1 MALAKRIATVSVP
14 AAELDHLQQ
23 LLDRARSKLPRPWIW
38 SSEGEADVLL
48 IDVDS
53 VYGHMDW
60 LRAHGSGRRVI
71 SLTSNA
77 AAEHDLLLLRPATL
91 EGLVAALRGYEVAPQ
106 PLSRIEADEPV
117 LEDVAPAAPVA
128 PVRAAPAVQP
138 ITVQVPAVT
147 AAAVAAAAPASN
159 VIRLPEPPSDQSP
172 ERTLAEWCVPGAL
185 GRVMRLQRGE
195 LPALTIDVDNDCYYG
210 PNVLKP
216 LIPYCEGAIRREE
229 WEVVS
234 APVLSGLREAGG
246 SLPLGRLL
254 WLYALTSSNGQ
265 LLPGLDLNGRYR
277 LTRWPQAER
286 EFPKHFRIATV
297 MMRGTATLADI
308 SEQSTA
314 PLADV
319 IDFVNAY
326 TVAGAV
332 EMEGA
337 AQPAANEAGA
347 TGLLAR
353 LRGRARRA

>member
-1 MALAKRIATVSVP
+1 MALAKRIATISVP

-23 LLDRARSKLPRPWIW
+23 LLDRARSRLTRPWIW

-71 SLTSNA
+71 SLTANSV
-77 AAEHDLLLLRPATL
+77 AEHDLLLLRPVTL
-91 EGLVAALRGYEVAPQ
+91 DGLVAALRGYEVAPK
-106 PLSRIEADEPV
+106 PVLALVEPV
-117 LEDVAPAAPVA
+117 IADAVAAEPIVA
-128 PVRAAPAVQP
+128 RVQP

-147 AAAVAAAAPASN
+147 AAAIAAAPAPVSN
-159 VIRLPEPPSDQSP
+159 VVRLPEPPNDQSLL
-172 ERTLAEWCVPGAL
+172 RTLAEWCVPGAL

-210 PNVLKP
+210 PNVIKP
-216 LIPYCEGAIRREE
+216 LSDYCEGSIRREE
-229 WEVVS
+229 WEKVS
-234 APVLSGLREAGG
+234 APVLAGLREAGG
-246 SLPLGRLL
+246 SQPLGRLL
-254 WLYALTSSNGQ
+254 WLYALVSSKGQ
-265 LLPGLDLNGRYR
+265 LLAGLEVNGRYR

-297 MMRGTATLADI
+297 MMRGTASLAEI
-308 SEQSTA
+308 SEHSTA
-314 PLADV
+314 TLADV

-337 AQPAANEAGA
+337 SMPANAESGVS
-347 TGLLAR
+347 GLLAR
-353 LRGRARRA
+353 LRGRVRRA

>member
-1 MALAKRIATVSVP
+1 MALAKRIAAISVP

-23 LLDRARSKLPRPWIW
+23 LLDRARPRLQRPWIW

-71 SLTSNA
+71 SLSANP

-91 EGLVAALRGYEVAPQ
+91 DGLVAALRGYE
-106 PLSRIEADEPV
+106 
-117 LEDVAPAAPVA
+117 APAQSAIAAQEPASEDAVATAPIMSK
-128 PVRAAPAVQP
+128 VQP

-147 AAAVAAAAPASN
+147 AAAIAAAPAPVSN
-159 VIRLPEPPSDQSP
+159 VIRLPEPPNDQSP
-172 ERTLAEWCVPGAL
+172 LRTLAEWCMPGAL

-195 LPALTIDVDNDCYYG
+195 LPAITVDVENDCYYG

-216 LIPYCEGAIRREE
+216 LSDYCEGAIRREE

-234 APVLSGLREAGG
+234 SPVLAGLREAGG
-246 SLPLGRLL
+246 SQPLSRLL
-254 WLYALTSSNGQ
+254 WLYALVSSKGE
-265 LLPGLDLNGRYR
+265 LLAGLEANGRYR

-297 MMRGTATLADI
+297 MMRGTATLTEI

-314 PLADV
+314 ALADV

-326 TVAGAV
+326 TVAGSI

-337 AQPAANEAGA
+337 SMPAAADAGA
-347 TGLLAR
+347 GGLLAR
-353 LRGRARRA
+353 LRGRVRRA

>member
-14 AAELDHLQQ
+14 AAELDHVQQ
-23 LLDRARSKLPRPWIW
+23 LLDRARSRLPRPWIW

-60 LRAHGSGRRVI
+60 LRAHGAGRRVI
-71 SLTSNA
+71 SLTSNS

-91 EGLVAALRGYEVAPQ
+91 DGLVAALRGYEVSPQ
-106 PLSRIEADEPV
+106 PAPIMGEPPIEDALKPEPIM
-117 LEDVAPAAPVA
+117 A
-128 PVRAAPAVQP
+128 RVQP

-147 AAAVAAAAPASN
+147 AAAIAAVPAPTSN
-159 VIRLPEPPSDQSP
+159 VVRLPEPPNDQSP
-172 ERTLAEWCVPGAL
+172 SRTLAEWCVPGAL

-210 PNVLKP
+210 PNVIKP
-216 LIPYCEGAIRREE
+216 LAGYCEGSIRREE
-229 WEVVS
+229 WEMVS
-234 APVLSGLREAGG
+234 APVLAGLREAGG
-246 SLPLGRLL
+246 SQPLGRLL
-254 WLYALTSSNGQ
+254 WLYALVSSNGQ
-265 LLPGLDLNGRYR
+265 LLAGLEVNGRYR

-297 MMRGTATLADI
+297 MMRGTASLSEI

-314 PLADV
+314 TLADV

-326 TVAGAV
+326 TVTGAV

-337 AQPAANEAGA
+337 SLPVAAEAGA
-347 TGLLAR
+347 SGLLAR
-353 LRGRARRA
+353 LRGRVRRA

>member
-1 MALAKRIATVSVP
+1 MALAKRIAAISVP

-23 LLDRARSKLPRPWIW
+23 LLDRARPRLQRPWIW
-38 SSEGEADVLL
+38 SSEAEADVLL

-71 SLTSNA
+71 SLSGNP

-91 EGLVAALRGYEVAPQ
+91 DGLVAALRGYEAPPQSAIAAQEPASGDAVAMA
-106 PLSRIEADEPV
+106 PLMSK
-117 LEDVAPAAPVA
+117 
-128 PVRAAPAVQP
+128 VQP

-147 AAAVAAAAPASN
+147 AAAIAAAAAPVSN
-159 VIRLPEPPSDQSP
+159 VIRLPEPPNDQSP
-172 ERTLAEWCVPGAL
+172 LRTLAEWCVPGAL

-195 LPALTIDVDNDCYYG
+195 LPAVTVDVENDCYYG

-216 LIPYCEGAIRREE
+216 LSDYCEGAIRREE

-234 APVLSGLREAGG
+234 SPVLAGLREAGG
-246 SLPLGRLL
+246 SQPLSRLL
-254 WLYALTSSNGQ
+254 WLYALVSSKGQ
-265 LLPGLDLNGRYR
+265 LLAGLEANGRYR

-297 MMRGTATLADI
+297 MMRGTATLTEI

-314 PLADV
+314 ALADV

-326 TVAGAV
+326 TVAGSI

-337 AQPAANEAGA
+337 SMPAAADAGA
-347 TGLLAR
+347 GGLLAR
-353 LRGRARRA
+353 LRGRVRRA

>member
-1 MALAKRIATVSVP
+1 MALAKRIASVSIP

-23 LLDRARSKLPRPWIW
+23 LLDRARSRLQRPWIW

-71 SLTSNA
+71 SLSANP

-91 EGLVAALRGYEVAPQ
+91 EGLVAALRAYELAPQ
-106 PLSRIEADEPV
+106 AAPELKE
-117 LEDVAPAAPVA
+117 PAAGDAVA
-128 PVRAAPAVQP
+128 AEPFVAKVQP

-147 AAAVAAAAPASN
+147 AAAIAAAPAPVSN

-172 ERTLAEWCVPGAL
+172 LRTLAEWCVPGAL

-195 LPALTIDVDNDCYYG
+195 LPAITVDVENDCYYG

-216 LIPYCEGAIRREE
+216 LSDYCEGAIRREE

-234 APVLSGLREAGG
+234 SPVLAGLREAGG
-246 SLPLGRLL
+246 SQPLSRLL
-254 WLYALTSSNGQ
+254 WLYTLVSSKGQ
-265 LLPGLDLNGRYR
+265 LLAGLEMNGRYR

-286 EFPKHFRIATV
+286 EFPRHFRIATV
-297 MMRGTATLADI
+297 MMRGTATLAEI

-314 PLADV
+314 ALPDV

-326 TVAGAV
+326 MVAGAI

-337 AQPAANEAGA
+337 SMPAAAEAGA

-353 LRGRARRA
+353 LRGRVRRA